1 MNIILGVTGGIA
13 AYKSCNL
20 CSLAQ
25 KELHEIQVVQTKN
38 STKFIGSIT
47 FEGLTGKPVLLDTFE
62 YAMEHINIAKWADI
76 LVIAPLSANVMAK
89 IAHGICN
96 DLLSTIICA
105 TPPTT
110 PILLCPAMN
119 TNMWLNPIT
128 QRNFRILKETGR
140 FHFLLPVE
148 KRLACGD
155 FGVGGLVDPVE
166 ILKECNRLC
175 LKS

>member
-1 MNIILGVTGGIA
+1 MNVIIGIDLGTTNFAVCTIENGRPKLLQDGQQ
-13 AYKSCNL
+13 NR
-20 CSLAQ
+20 
-25 KELHEIQVVQTKN
+25 
-38 STKFIGSIT
+38 T
-47 FEGLTGKPVLLDTFE
+47 FP
-62 YAMEHINIAKWADI
+62 
-76 LVIAPLSANVMAK
+76 SA
-89 IAHGICN
+89 I
-96 DLLSTIICA
+96 
-105 TPPTT
+105 
-110 PILLCPAMN
+110 N

-155 FGVGGLVDPVE
+155 FGVGGLADPVE

>member
-1 MNIILGVTGGIA
+1 MNIVLGVTGGIA

-25 KELHEIQVVQTKN
+25 KENHFVQVIQTKN
-38 STKFIGSIT
+38 STKFIGSIS

-62 YAMEHINIAKWADI
+62 NAMDHINVAKWADI

-89 IAHGICN
+89 ITHGICD
-96 DLLSTIICA
+96 DLLTTIVCA
-105 TPPTT
+105 TPATT

-119 TNMWLNPIT
+119 TQMWLNPIT
-128 QRNFRILKETGR
+128 QRNLKILKETKR

-155 FGVGGLVDPVE
+155 FGVGGLAAPID
-166 ILKECNRLC
+166 ILKECHRLC
-175 LKS
+175 PKH